1 MVQTAIFT
9 LTSELHDE
17 QAVDAVTK
25 DFLGSLGIDHLF
37 KGSDY
42 SDYGSHTLNLI
53 FVRTGGTPDLC
64 KDWWDGRHFQSV
76 APQITGE
83 IRPSLLLVDF
93 REEQFTC
100 CIDGDSLLSPTE
112 SSQWGD
118 HSWQP

>member
-53 FVRTGGTPDLC
+53 FVRTAFSKRCSPNY
-64 KDWWDGRHFQSV
+64 GRNQAV
-76 APQITGE
+76 
-83 IRPSLLLVDF
+83 PS
-93 REEQFTC
+93 TC
-100 CIDGDSLLSPTE
+100 
-112 SSQWGD
+112 
-118 HSWQP
+118 